1 MQWLANPWLLWGVGP
16 LLASNIGFFVTA
28 AVLEL
33 LLSTGAFDAA
43 LIHYKSSNK
52 HRKQLLAATQQRIPF
67 WKQVRG
73 CTKYLVG
80 PSNIVNAVVL
90 SLLIQ
95 WAKPHTEAWLPNS
108 LLTVL
113 WQLLALAV
121 VTDFGL
127 YWGKCA
133 SMASSWVCKYTAIY
147 AACGVQKDT
156 AANSSDT
163 HVGKHRCCGAGTC

>member
-127 YWGKCA
+127 YWG
-133 SMASSWVCKYTAIY
+133 TA
-147 AACGVQKDT
+147 CP
-156 AANSSDT
+156 
-163 HVGKHRCCGAGTC
+163 